1 MNEIIKNTKIRF
13 DHNQQKKILKEKY
26 ESKMLFA
33 FNGGMWTAHPT
44 LIITLEAFDD
54 DTIVL
59 EDSYG
64 NPVQVNRADLL
75 LESKQRWQ
83 EQMNAWLHEFQESSK
98 QR

>member
-44 LIITLEAFDD
+44 LIITLEAFNDE
-54 DTIVL
+54 TIVL

-83 EQMNAWLHEFQESSK
+83 EQMNAWLVELTEVNK